1 MHHYAT
7 FLSLEFPQSYLL
19 ECVGIEPARIE
30 HVKPGAK
37 RSDGPVKV
45 LTWLTK
51 SSTVLIEEAHGNLQM
66 EAVEFHSVHKTERKS
81 VRFHSQRHATNLS
94 LLHPVLLLY
103 RTHLT
108 QSFFI
113 WFVLIRRYLL

>member
-66 EAVEFHSVHKTERKS
+66 EAVEFHSVHKTEQRSRGESASTQCNKS
-81 VRFHSQRHATNLS
+81 FSVAPSAA
-94 LLHPVLLLY
+94 
-103 RTHLT
+103 
-108 QSFFI
+108 SF
-113 WFVLIRRYLL
+113 